1 MDQALVFAFSLATI
15 FGMLWAPFTR
25 TSASRNP
32 PLSKAHFCRCEP
44 SFTEAQAK
52 ATYNVGLCWAD
63 LSCIG
68 LAFEAMQV
76 GTSSL
81 RTCRFMRTA
90 SNHKHTRTCI
100 LYMTTGIIII
110 IQWNSWLR
118 CIYIYI
124 LITTYIYIY
133 RYYIS
138 TKFYLNI
145 IYNVYTILEADIS
158 LSWKYAKW
166 NI

>member
-15 FGMLWAPFTR
+15 FGTLWAPFTR

-100 LYMTTGIIII
+100 LYMTMGIIII

-124 LITTYIYIY
+124 YIYINYNIYIYIY
-133 RYYIS
+133 ISILYIYKILLKYYI
-138 TKFYLNI
+138 YI
-145 IYNVYTILEADIS
+145 MYIQ
-158 LSWKYAKW
+158 SWRR
-166 NI
+166 I